1 MAPGTPIKE
10 VFHFDKEGTLPRPG
24 PIGRLVRGVL
34 GVLIIKFVLDWLTLI
49 DSSDYDQPFILLWIL
64 FSVALAPYVVNIG
77 FGVNFGA
84 IPRYVLIGAWGLAG
98 LAGWALESRLDSEL
112 LWTVIEITQVYIY
125 GHLGLSFALSAVLAT
140 PGCEMRAIPQL
151 LGKLSGSGSK
161 EHYCPGFID
170 AVDRWERERK
180 KAADESQNK
189 AQDLPARDWLATPGG
204 KLLIYGVPFVLLQLA
219 GNLGGFTLATAVPAA
234 CFIIIGLVCLAN
246 AARSRRFH
254 CYFMGPWCL
263 VAGTLTALY
272 SARVIDLGPHSWD
285 WLVNG
290 GMLGALVI
298 YMTAERIG
306 GRYRA

>member
-1 MAPGTPIKE
+1 MAAGTPLKDI
-10 VFHFDKEGTLPRPG
+10 FRFDHEGTLAKPG

-34 GVLIIKFVLDWLTLI
+34 GILLLKFVYDWLTII
-49 DSSDYDQPFILLWIL
+49 DSTDYDQPFILLWVL
-64 FSVALAPYVVNIG
+64 FSVALVPYVVNIG

-84 IPRYVLIGAWGLAG
+84 LPRYLLLGTWGAAAIIGWTLQQ
-98 LAGWALESRLDSEL
+98 RIDSEF
-112 LWTVIEITQVYIY
+112 LWTIIEITQVYIY
-125 GHLGLSFALSAVLAT
+125 GHLGISFALSAILAT
-140 PGCEMRAIPQL
+140 PGCEMRAIPHL
-151 LGKLSGSGSK
+151 LGKITRSGSR

-170 AVDRWERERK
+170 TVDKWERGLKRGSG
-180 KAADESQNK
+180 ESGSGTG
-189 AQDLPARDWLATPGG
+189 APEERDWLTSAGG
-204 KLLIYGVPFVLLQLA
+204 KLLIYGVPFAALQLA

-234 CFIIIGLVCLAN
+234 CFLLVGIACLFN
-246 AARSRRFH
+246 AARSRRLH

-290 GMLGALVI
+290 GMLGALLI
-298 YMTAERIG
+298 YMTVERIG